1 MNVSLA
7 SVFSFIY
14 LTLIHSYLCHAWLNE
29 LILIHP
35 FLFHPNHHFLNTCSM
50 SNIAV
55 TLRFWRTWHS
65 PCLVWWRS
73 ESLRFCHLQTFLQS
87 GKNIVFPSWFP
98 GQWFGLF
105 LRKDSPWTLGSP
117 RALGLKSGYWF
128 PFGPCPTVGLKSV
141 ISFCILDCKANT
153 FSPKCPNL
161 CWGI

>member
-1 MNVSLA
+1 MKLRSSPLTISTTRNWPEKCRFLLRVPSLT
-7 SVFSFIY
+7 S
-14 LTLIHSYLCHAWLNE
+14 
-29 LILIHP
+29 
-35 FLFHPNHHFLNTCSM
+35 
-50 SNIAV
+50 
-55 TLRFWRTWHS
+55 
-65 PCLVWWRS
+65 WRS
-73 ESLRFCHLQTFLQS
+73 WLQRQQKTLLQS

-153 FSPKCPNL
+153 FSLQNVQTLLRHLKQKGTWSVCSCLLADPSSQKEPVKLENIL
-161 CWGI
+161 SNAFFI